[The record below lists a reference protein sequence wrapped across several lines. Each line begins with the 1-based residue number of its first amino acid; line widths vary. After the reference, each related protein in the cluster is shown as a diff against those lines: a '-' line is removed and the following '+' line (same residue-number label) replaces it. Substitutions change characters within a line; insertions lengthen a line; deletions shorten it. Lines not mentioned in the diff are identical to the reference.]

1 MLIERL
7 PAGLEVQGMRDIL
20 TKIVREHRFGI
31 HLRRTSLRIAV
42 SPPNAR
48 VKVTAT
54 VRKSEWS
61 EAAGSMKG
69 RKQYLVTLARIHTKL
84 VVRGSV
90 QVWVEFTKNVRL
102 VTRVVKNITQKCV

>member
-1 MLIERL
+1 MTWPLACRVSFMNAHDALLAAERHQRAVYRHVL
-7 PAGLEVQGMRDIL
+7 A
-20 TKIVREHRFGI
+20 
-31 HLRRTSLRIAV
+31 RIKFA
-42 SPPNAR
+42 SIGKAW
-48 VKVTAT
+48 KTWA
-54 VRKSEWS
+54 K
-61 EAAGSMKG
+61 AAGSMKG